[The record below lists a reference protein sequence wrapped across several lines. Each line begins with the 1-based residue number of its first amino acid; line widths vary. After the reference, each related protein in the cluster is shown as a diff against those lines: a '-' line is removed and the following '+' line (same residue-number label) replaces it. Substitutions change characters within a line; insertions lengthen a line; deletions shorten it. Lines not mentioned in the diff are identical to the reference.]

1 MFFLQKSYE
10 SLLYF
15 ATLLWKKLLEF
26 ENVTLEFEKVME
38 LNFIVRKRNTNPLA
52 RKLTHQGRVLKRD
65 RLLGSRESKKNSNNF
80 ENILTSWLVEEYLV
94 GLVPLIN
101 GEWESLLRRVDAFND

>member
-1 MFFLQKSYE
+1 M
-10 SLLYF
+10 
-15 ATLLWKKLLEF
+15 LEF

-52 RKLTHQGRVLKRD
+52 RKLTHQGRIPQRD

-80 ENILTSWLVEEYLV
+80 EKEKLTKFNFERYLLAPFRNTLFAV
-94 GLVPLIN
+94 IIH
-101 GEWESLLRRVDAFND
+101 

>member
-1 MFFLQKSYE
+1 M
-10 SLLYF
+10 
-15 ATLLWKKLLEF
+15 LWKKLLEF

-52 RKLTHQGRVLKRD
+52 RKLTHQGRIPQRD

-80 ENILTSWLVEEYLV
+80 ENILTSLLVEERILYSSWT
-94 GLVPLIN
+94 VPLIS
-101 GEWESLLRRVDAFND
+101 GQWGVTFTPSKRFQRLTFRFL